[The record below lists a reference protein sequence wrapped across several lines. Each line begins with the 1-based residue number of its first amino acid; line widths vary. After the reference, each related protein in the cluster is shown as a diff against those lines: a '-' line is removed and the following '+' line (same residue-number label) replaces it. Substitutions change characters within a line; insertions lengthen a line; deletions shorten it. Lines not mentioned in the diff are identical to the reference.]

1 MNINKILSETFL
13 FSGIETDRINTII
26 SDSPPEIISYKRGE
40 TVYSSADPDR
50 KVGFVA
56 SGKVDVRIERHDGA
70 KTLLNSLYESDSFG
84 VLSVYSSEEF
94 PTKIYAAKN
103 CTIIFFSA
111 EQIDKFVKNY
121 SQISANL
128 INFLAERISFL
139 NRKIATLSQ
148 GRVDDKLAAHL
159 LSESKRCG
167 SVTIDLNCSKIS
179 EIIGVGRASVYRAL
193 ACLEAEGLIISNN
206 KKIQILDLDG
216 LERMT
221 K

>member
-1 MNINKILSETFL
+1 MDVSKILSETFL

-193 ACLEAEGLIISNN
+193 YSLEADGLISVNQKEITIINPE
-206 KKIQILDLDG
+206 G

>member
-1 MNINKILSETFL
+1 MNINKILSKSFL
-13 FSGIETDRINTII
+13 FSGIETDQINTII
-26 SDSPPEIISYKRGE
+26 SDSPPQIICYKRGE

-56 SGKVDVRIERHDGA
+56 SGKVDVRIDRHDGA
-70 KTLLNSLYESDSFG
+70 KTLLNSLVESDSFG

-111 EQIDKFVKNY
+111 EQINNFVKNY

-159 LSESKRCG
+159 LSESKRQA
-167 SVTIDLNCSKIS
+167 SSTVDVNCSKIS

-193 ACLEAEGLIISNN
+193 YSLEADGLISVNQKEITIINPE
-206 KKIQILDLDG
+206 G